1 MKIDAG
7 TFFIL
12 VGTLAAGG
20 VAGYAASSKR
30 MVPAL
35 DDAFGRVPDPPPAKP
50 EPAAASATATVDAA
64 APIVASASA
73 ALDAG
78 PPEPPC
84 DDSVGTPAECPGP
97 GYPTVEGGCGSF
109 AYTRC
114 NELKQSLEPRV
125 AQNAIE
131 CLNKLKPQERC
142 DANRVNL
149 CAHLALMNACP
160 GKKRPAECETIIA
173 ACGPSPIAPSINECR
188 QTIAG
193 LNAEGRTRLVSC
205 MRTHCFDKGLI
216 GCVGVPVNPPGK

>member
-12 VGTLAAGG
+12 VGTLAAGS

-35 DDAFGRVPDPPPAKP
+35 DDAFGRVPDPAPAKP
-50 EPAAASATATVDAA
+50 EPPVVVDAA
-64 APIVASASA
+64 ASVVTASVSA
-73 ALDAG
+73 AVDAG

-84 DDSVGTPAECPGP
+84 DDTVGTPGECPPP
-97 GYPTVEGGCGSF
+97 GYPTIEGGCGSF
-109 AYTRC
+109 AHTRC

-125 AQNAIE
+125 AQAAVE

-160 GKKRPAECETIIA
+160 QKKLQPECETIIA
-173 ACGPSPIAPSINECR
+173 ACGPSSIAPSRAECR
-188 QTIAG
+188 QTVAG
-193 LNAEGRTRLVSC
+193 LNAEGRARLVTC

-216 GCVGVPVNPPGK
+216 GCVGLPPPPGAK

>member
-1 MKIDAG
+1 MKIDSG

-30 MVPAL
+30 MIPAL
-35 DDAFGRVPDPPPAKP
+35 DNAFGRVPDPAPARP
-50 EPAAASATATVDAA
+50 EPAASAPVADAA
-64 APIVASASA
+64 PPAMTAST

-84 DDSVGTPAECPGP
+84 DDSVGTPPDCPPP
-97 GYPTVEGGCGSF
+97 GFPTVEGGCGSF
-109 AYTRC
+109 AHTRC
-114 NELKQSLEPRV
+114 KELKESLKPKV
-125 AQNAIE
+125 AEVAVD

-160 GKKRPAECETIIA
+160 EKKRPSECETIIA
-173 ACGPSPIAPSINECR
+173 ACGTSSIAPSMQECR
-188 QTIAG
+188 ETLSG
-193 LNAEGRTRLVSC
+193 LNPEGRSRMLSC
-205 MRTHCFDKGLI
+205 MRTHCFDKGLL
-216 GCVGVPVNPPGK
+216 GCVAVPTTVK

>member
-1 MKIDAG
+1 MKIDPG

-30 MVPAL
+30 LVPAL
-35 DDAFGRVPDPPPAKP
+35 DNAFGRVPDPTPAKP
-50 EPAAASATATVDAA
+50 EPPPPPVVDAGPPVA
-64 APIVASASA
+64 VVASASVA
-73 ALDAG
+73 VDAG
-78 PPEPPC
+78 TPEPPC
-84 DDSVGTPAECPGP
+84 DDSVGTPAECPPP
-97 GYPTVEGGCGSF
+97 GYPTIEGGCGSF
-109 AYTRC
+109 ANTRC

-125 AQNAIE
+125 AQAAVE

-160 GKKRPAECETIIA
+160 QRKLQPECETIIA
-173 ACGPSPIAPSINECR
+173 ACGPSPIAPSRAECR
-188 QTIAG
+188 QTVAG
-193 LNAEGRTRLVSC
+193 LNAEGRSRLVTC

-216 GCVGVPVNPPGK
+216 GCVGLPPGK

>member
-12 VGTLAAGG
+12 VSTLAAGG

-30 MVPAL
+30 MIPAL
-35 DDAFGRVPDPPPAKP
+35 DNAFGRVPDPPPAKP
-50 EPAAASATATVDAA
+50 DPPPVVDAGPPVVTASVSATV
-64 APIVASASA
+64 
-73 ALDAG
+73 DAG

-84 DDSVGTPAECPGP
+84 DDSVGTAAECPGP

-109 AYTRC
+109 AHTRC
-114 NELKQSLEPRV
+114 NELKQSLKPKV
-125 AQNAIE
+125 AEAAVD

-160 GKKRPAECETIIA
+160 EKKRPAECETIIA
-173 ACGPSPIAPSINECR
+173 ACGASSIAPSMNECR
-188 QTIAG
+188 QTMAG
-193 LNAEGRTRLVSC
+193 LNAEGRSRLVSC
-205 MRTHCFDKGLI
+205 MRTHCFDKGLL
-216 GCVGVPVNPPGK
+216 GCVAIPPPK